1 MKYEY
6 DQLHRIVEKVNANDT
21 GTSYN
26 YTPRGQVESIVH
38 WDKHRNK
45 TIDSYAYVYNTKGQQ
60 TLKANNDG
68 ELRAYQYD
76 KIGRVENVYYPFNDK
91 KKAEDLKERKHF
103 GLENEI
109 KDPAEIEL
117 DFYHNMTWDEE
128 SKLKEQLQSTLETE
142 EVEGMPQVM
151 ESNQDLIL
159 SQAENATSFVDDLN
173 LDYEDRNEIKDLQQE
188 IGGAN
193 LNLSNQGFW
202 REKFEYDPSGNVVSK
217 QNGWG
222 QINYEYNENNQLTQA
237 GNRSYQYDKNG
248 NLIREDLDG
257 LYAQYEYNYENRLTS
272 VKNNRVP
279 HFHGGG
285 TPFFGEIEYQ
295 YDALN
300 RKVTKDIEAFS
311 GIKKEVEHYI
321 YDGLGV
327 DILAEYRLE
336 AIRDDHPGQGQKTG
350 NPFVTGRLQ
359 RINEYY
365 YGNGSLVA
373 MHNNER
379 PDQGNAWGRNRRE
392 PLRDVYFYHQDRLNS
407 VRKTTGRNGEVV
419 ERYNYDAYGYPYQG
433 RFEQNHR
440 RSNPFG
446 FTGKRHEVE
455 LGVHSFAY
463 RHYNPRSMRWLTVD
477 PIQDG
482 LNWYQYVGGD
492 PVNYVDPLGLQL
504 LKAGE
509 IREAAGM
516 STGDTDSAVCGTDE
530 SDVTSNISQKYSHT
544 MLGTDLNPENPD
556 DLVWANVGRGEVEL
570 YDLGVRAEVGGI
582 NTGFNVINW
591 DDPDRSWGFTFGL
604 DTQTVVAQ
612 TGLGLDLTK
621 GENVDGFNIS
631 GGAHATTFA
640 GGMNA
645 KLRIFNDINIKAEL
659 YGSALGAG
667 GYMDGGLNYT
677 DSDGTH
683 HYFKGEGIIEK
694 ILGVRVNLNVYQEN
708 K

>member
-1 MKYEY
+1 MTWE
-6 DQLHRIVEKVNANDT
+6 E
-21 GTSYN
+21 
-26 YTPRGQVESIVH
+26 ESI
-38 WDKHRNK
+38 
-45 TIDSYAYVYNTKGQQ
+45 
-60 TLKANNDG
+60 
-68 ELRAYQYD
+68 
-76 KIGRVENVYYPFNDK
+76 
-91 KKAEDLKERKHF
+91 
-103 GLENEI
+103 
-109 KDPAEIEL
+109 
-117 DFYHNMTWDEE
+117 
-128 SKLKEQLQSTLETE
+128 LKEQ
-142 EVEGMPQVM
+142 V
-151 ESNQDLIL
+151 QDVLGSSSQGDDELIL
-159 SQAENATSFVDDLN
+159 SQDEGDLPFLGNLSFDYQERNQIEDL
-173 LDYEDRNEIKDLQQE
+173 YQE
-188 IGGAN
+188 ISDGGGRSN
-193 LNLSNQGFW
+193 LRNQGFW

-222 QINYEYNENNQLTQA
+222 QINYEYNESNQLTQA

-455 LGVHSFAY
+455 LGIHSFAY

-516 STGDTDSAVCGTDE
+516 LDNTDSTACGEDESEVISSISQYDPTQDGISGPVSNVLTVKDIGEKMRTGDFSDGNIMSGMKSSAQLGAALEVADYAVRGKDWESPEFIADVTYSAVRSGVSGLVVGGSTVAGTVAKQPHFGVLGGLFIDRRITNFE
-530 SDVTSNISQKYSHT
+530 ERYETKERFRNLVVNIS
-544 MLGTDLNPENPD
+544 
-556 DLVWANVGRGEVEL
+556 
-570 YDLGVRAEVGGI
+570 
-582 NTGFNVINW
+582 
-591 DDPDRSWGFTFGL
+591 
-604 DTQTVVAQ
+604 
-612 TGLGLDLTK
+612 
-621 GENVDGFNIS
+621 
-631 GGAHATTFA
+631 
-640 GGMNA
+640 
-645 KLRIFNDINIKAEL
+645 
-659 YGSALGAG
+659 
-667 GYMDGGLNYT
+667 DGGSHGGQTSIKPNPY
-677 DSDGTH
+677 
-683 HYFKGEGIIEK
+683 
-694 ILGVRVNLNVYQEN
+694 LGGNRKPSGKYGKAGSGYAQYYSSN
-708 K
+708 